1 MKGVL
6 LKSIENEKE
15 VMFTDFQLL
24 SEEVVERDLI
34 IQSLNKVFDE
44 KEEDVAF
51 MLDMTSNVS
60 VSGKPFT
67 STSGKRKPGGFKPLL
82 RILKCVYSFR
92 RGINKHRQSQNS
104 PTGL

>member
-1 MKGVL
+1 M
-6 LKSIENEKE
+6 KSIENEKE

-60 VSGKPFT
+60 VSGKPANSWFT
-67 STSGKRKPGGFKPLL
+67 YIYILNISYDYCKLFKV
-82 RILKCVYSFR
+82 RI
-92 RGINKHRQSQNS
+92 
-104 PTGL
+104 

>member
-44 KEEDVAF
+44 KKEDVAF

-60 VSGKPFT
+60 VSGKPFILFPYQG
-67 STSGKRKPGGFKPLL
+67 SPGVTNIG
-82 RILKCVYSFR
+82 CEY
-92 RGINKHRQSQNS
+92 
-104 PTGL
+104 

>member
-1 MKGVL
+1 
-6 LKSIENEKE
+6 
-15 VMFTDFQLL
+15 MFTDFQLL

-67 STSGKRKPGGFKPLL
+67 SYLNQGRKPGRYKHFICYELL
-82 RILKCVYSFR
+82 NVNSFR
-92 RGINKHRQSQNS
+92 RRINKHR
-104 PTGL
+104 

>member
-1 MKGVL
+1 M
-6 LKSIENEKE
+6 KSIENEKE

-60 VSGKPFT
+60 VSGKLANSWFT
-67 STSGKRKPGGFKPLL
+67 YTYILNISYDYCKLFKV
-82 RILKCVYSFR
+82 RI
-92 RGINKHRQSQNS
+92 
-104 PTGL
+104 

>member
-1 MKGVL
+1 M
-6 LKSIENEKE
+6 KSIENEKE

-60 VSGKPFT
+60 VSGKPA
-67 STSGKRKPGGFKPLL
+67 K
-82 RILKCVYSFR
+82 ILAL
-92 RGINKHRQSQNS
+92 G
-104 PTGL
+104 

>member
-1 MKGVL
+1 M
-6 LKSIENEKE
+6 KSIENEKE

-60 VSGKPFT
+60 VSGK
-67 STSGKRKPGGFKPLL
+67 
-82 RILKCVYSFR
+82 
-92 RGINKHRQSQNS
+92 
-104 PTGL
+104 

>member
-1 MKGVL
+1 M
-6 LKSIENEKE
+6 KSIENEKE

-34 IQSLNKVFDE
+34 IQSLNE

-60 VSGKPFT
+60 VSGKHYTFT
-67 STSGKRKPGGFKPLL
+67 S
-82 RILKCVYSFR
+82 
-92 RGINKHRQSQNS
+92 INCQH
-104 PTGL
+104 

>member
-1 MKGVL
+1 M
-6 LKSIENEKE
+6 KSIENEKE

-34 IQSLNKVFDE
+34 IQSLNE

-60 VSGKPFT
+60 VSGKHYTFA
-67 STSGKRKPGGFKPLL
+67 S
-82 RILKCVYSFR
+82 
-92 RGINKHRQSQNS
+92 INCQH
-104 PTGL
+104 

>member
-67 STSGKRKPGGFKPLL
+67 SYLHQGRKPGRYKTFAT
-82 RILKCVYSFR
+82 
-92 RGINKHRQSQNS
+92 NA
-104 PTGL
+104 

>member
-34 IQSLNKVFDE
+34 IQSLNEVVDE
-44 KEEDVAF
+44 KKKDVAF
-51 MLDMTSNVS
+51 MLDMTSDVS
-60 VSGKPFT
+60 VSGKYFI
-67 STSGKRKPGGFKPLL
+67 SLKKLL
-82 RILKCVYSFR
+82 QKHFVRAR
-92 RGINKHRQSQNS
+92 RRVDKHS
-104 PTGL
+104 

>member
-60 VSGKPFT
+60 VSGKPASSCFT
-67 STSGKRKPGGFKPLL
+67 Y
-82 RILKCVYSFR
+82 IY
-92 RGINKHRQSQNS
+92 
-104 PTGL
+104 TGSR

>member
-1 MKGVL
+1 M
-6 LKSIENEKE
+6 KSIENEKE

-60 VSGKPFT
+60 VSGKPANSWFIYIINIIYDYC
-67 STSGKRKPGGFKPLL
+67 KLFKV
-82 RILKCVYSFR
+82 RI
-92 RGINKHRQSQNS
+92 
-104 PTGL
+104 

>member
-1 MKGVL
+1 M
-6 LKSIENEKE
+6 KSIENEKE

-60 VSGKPFT
+60 VSGKPAKILGLHIYIYITVNF
-67 STSGKRKPGGFKPLL
+67 L
-82 RILKCVYSFR
+82 R
-92 RGINKHRQSQNS
+92 
-104 PTGL
+104 

>member
-34 IQSLNKVFDE
+34 IQSLNEVVDE
-44 KEEDVAF
+44 KKKDVAF
-51 MLDMTSNVS
+51 MLDMTSDVS
-60 VSGKPFT
+60 VSGKYFI
-67 STSGKRKPGGFKPLL
+67 S
-82 RILKCVYSFR
+82 LK
-92 RGINKHRQSQNS
+92 K
-104 PTGL
+104 L

>member
-1 MKGVL
+1 M
-6 LKSIENEKE
+6 KSIENEKE

-34 IQSLNKVFDE
+34 IQSLNE

-60 VSGKPFT
+60 ISGKHYTFT
-67 STSGKRKPGGFKPLL
+67 S
-82 RILKCVYSFR
+82 
-92 RGINKHRQSQNS
+92 INCHH
-104 PTGL
+104 

>member
-1 MKGVL
+1 M
-6 LKSIENEKE
+6 KSIENEKE

-60 VSGKPFT
+60 VSGINLLLHIYIREG
-67 STSGKRKPGGFKPLL
+67 SPGDTKHLL
-82 RILKCVYSFR
+82 HTLKCKFFQEK
-92 RGINKHRQSQNS
+92 N
-104 PTGL
+104 

>member
-1 MKGVL
+1 
-6 LKSIENEKE
+6 
-15 VMFTDFQLL
+15 MFTDFQLL

-60 VSGKPFT
+60 VSGKPFN
-67 STSGKRKPGGFKPLL
+67 SFQYQGSPGVTH
-82 RILKCVYSFR
+82 IYCEY
-92 RGINKHRQSQNS
+92 
-104 PTGL
+104 

>member
-1 MKGVL
+1 M
-6 LKSIENEKE
+6 KSIENEKE

-67 STSGKRKPGGFKPLL
+67 SYLNQGRKPGRYKHLL
-82 RILKCVYSFR
+82 RTFKCKFFQEK
-92 RGINKHRQSQNS
+92 N
-104 PTGL
+104 